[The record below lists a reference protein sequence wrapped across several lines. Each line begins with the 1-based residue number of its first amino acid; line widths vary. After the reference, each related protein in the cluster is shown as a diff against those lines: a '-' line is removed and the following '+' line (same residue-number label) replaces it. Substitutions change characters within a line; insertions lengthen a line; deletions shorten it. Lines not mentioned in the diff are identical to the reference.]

1 MKKTLE
7 EILAGV
13 TSGIK
18 TGIKHSNE
26 EYKKKIREN
35 ISNSITYSQM
45 DMVNDLYYVF
55 NNGNYAVIRKIGS
68 FQNIRPAG
76 WVVRGNDVL
85 FRYCLSKE
93 TTARVPSVVLD
104 SIRDNMNTDLRMVA
118 QILFNNMGFEA
129 NLLYPYLMAGIK
141 VNNVVDLEA
150 DIVITCTVNRAFGS
164 Y

>member
-18 TGIKHSNE
+18 TGIKQSNE

-45 DMVNDLYYVF
+45 DMVNDLYSVF

-93 TTARVPSVVLD
+93 TTARV
-104 SIRDNMNTDLRMVA
+104 RDNMNTDLRMVA

-150 DIVITCTVNRAFGS
+150 DIVITYTVNRDFGS